1 VVHTESFEHD
11 HSSAVWPDCGTAG
24 QDAVGWKAVLRHGSR
39 SSDLASIDQSNCVVR
54 RHRSSG
60 LNVTYGPGFA
70 MTRPGALLVVM
81 NGEIAFNV
89 PDRSPAAIKRQIGDL
104 VRDLMAR
111 PDKREFDVKHTLIDG
126 VYTRT
131 LFIPKGSLLVGQIH
145 LKECVNIIAKGDIS
159 ILTETGLGRFQAG
172 HVAVSGPGI
181 QKVGY
186 AHEDT
191 VFVNIFRTDETDI
204 SKIEDE
210 IARESR
216 EEDYLCL

>member
-1 VVHTESFEHD
+1 
-11 HSSAVWPDCGTAG
+11 
-24 QDAVGWKAVLRHGSR
+24 
-39 SSDLASIDQSNCVVR
+39 
-54 RHRSSG
+54 

-70 MTRPGALLVVM
+70 MTKPGALLVVV
-81 NGEIAFNV
+81 NGEVTFNV